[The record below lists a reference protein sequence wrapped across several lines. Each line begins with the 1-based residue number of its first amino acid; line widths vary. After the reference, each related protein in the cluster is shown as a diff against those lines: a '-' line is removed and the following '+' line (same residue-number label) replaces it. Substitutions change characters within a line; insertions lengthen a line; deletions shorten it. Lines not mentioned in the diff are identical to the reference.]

1 MVELLL
7 KLLLML
13 LLLFKLVLRMDE
25 GCCGCGAV
33 LAGLAA
39 AGLEAVKSAMNCLVK
54 SSALVAAPAL
64 LEERVLFQSDWIWIE
79 GRRRYVN

>member
-25 GCCGCGAV
+25 GCCGCGVPEVHFYFFFAHNV
-33 LAGLAA
+33 FQ
-39 AGLEAVKSAMNCLVK
+39 KRF
-54 SSALVAAPAL
+54 LVAEKHHGNEFKSILGPIVGF
-64 LEERVLFQSDWIWIE
+64 RRHFQVAS
-79 GRRRYVN
+79 